1 MATVSNKSE
10 ATCEQVYRLLKKL
23 TKDNPVT
30 IPKCPLAA
38 YYAHKHARDRGMRYK
53 ITSGVVS
60 LVKGVDTNK
69 RELLRRQI
77 IQGKIAWLK

>member
-30 IPKCPLAA
+30 IPNGQLAI

-60 LVKGVDTNK
+60 IVKGVGTNK
-69 RELLRRQI
+69 RELFRRQI
-77 IQGKIAWLK
+77 VQGKIAWLK

>member
-30 IPKCPLAA
+30 IPNGQLAI
-38 YYAHKHARDRGMRYK
+38 YYAHKHALDA
-53 ITSGVVS
+53 
-60 LVKGVDTNK
+60 
-69 RELLRRQI
+69 I
-77 IQGKIAWLK
+77 IACAERIKTLQG